1 MLGYVS
7 LSLGAIIF
15 LIDLYLLFASLGYR
29 KKNCR
34 KCKGYLDD
42 TTQLKNVYIGGKAK
56 RFYKRWLEYTYTYS
70 VGGKRY
76 RISGGVPGVRNNV
89 KNIVDIVYQ
98 TKNPKRAYIDRL
110 TFPLLEP
117 VFFFILLPLWI
128 IFVICGINLI

>member
-1 MLGYVS
+1 
-7 LSLGAIIF
+7 LGAIIF
-15 LIDLYLLFASLGYR
+15 LLDLYLFFASLGYR

-34 KCKGYLDD
+34 KCKGYLED
-42 TTQLKNVYIGGKAK
+42 TTQLKNVYIGGKAS
-56 RFYKRWLEYTYTYS
+56 RFYKRWLEYTYVYS
-70 VGGKRY
+70 VDGKQY
-76 RISGGVPGVRNNV
+76 RVSGGVPGVRNNV
-89 KNIVDIVYQ
+89 KNIVDIIYQ